1 MGGCELPGGKID
13 NRALQMGTTQKSAKT
28 SFISASMFL
37 ALSIFQE
44 AKSCS
49 EMHEMVHQSSVFAQ
63 LPALVDEYS
72 YVRGTLNMIS

>member
-1 MGGCELPGGKID
+1 MVGCELLGGKD
-13 NRALQMGTTQKSAKT
+13 RQSRALNGYTTQKSAKT

-49 EMHEMVHQSSVFAQ
+49 EMHEMVYQSSVFAQ

-72 YVRGTLNMIS
+72 YEVH